1 MLIRSLLARLRRAL
15 APHWTA
21 IRIVGSFFLLI
32 LVFFSMLTYEPFVQR
47 VDFAALLA
55 QGSAW
60 VSYGIL
66 SGLSPLLGIDV
77 HKNGTI
83 LGSGMFEVD
92 VSPACSGAVPS
103 MIYLSAVLAYPAS
116 VPAKLIGA
124 GLGLFMING
133 LNLIRVVALFLI
145 GLYANQYFHETHVYI
160 AQALVIAV
168 AVATWLFWAGR
179 FTHAPGR

>member
-1 MLIRSLLARLRRAL
+1 
-15 APHWTA
+15 
-21 IRIVGSFFLLI
+21 
-32 LVFFSMLTYEPFVQR
+32 MLTFDPFVKH
-47 VDFAALLA
+47 VDIAAGLA
-55 QGSAW
+55 QVSAW
-60 VSYGIL
+60 ISWMLLRGIGYFL
-66 SGLSPLLGIDV
+66 GLDV

-83 LGSGMFEVD
+83 LGAGPFEVD

-116 VPAKLIGA
+116 ARAKAIGA
-124 GLGLFMING
+124 ALGLGMING

-145 GLYANQYFHETHVYI
+145 GLYANDFFHDTHVYV

-168 AVATWLFWAGR
+168 AVATWLYWAGR